1 MWLSLTS
8 TSGFSFFGL
17 LNATRVTGMY
27 CATIFLKYVQFC
39 LFCGWVG
46 LILKQR
52 LLRNAD
58 Y

>member
-1 MWLSLTS
+1 MWLSL